1 LMGGKTGMGIVR
13 DENGTAM
20 TEGAIVVPFFIL
32 IWMGLMALHHLFVGR
47 MEAQV
52 TAGAVAMQMADSGE
66 CGDADLSL
74 DDISQI
80 SGMDTG
86 LEEKEGEMIGSIAGC
101 QPFAWSHATATIQ
114 NSVEGVPVPMG
125 GPTAKVEGTRTV
137 MCNMEPVDGLMDLV
151 TTVVSKALGMED
163 D

>member
-1 LMGGKTGMGIVR
+1 MMGGRIGMGIVC
-13 DENGTAM
+13 DEAGTAM
-20 TEGAIVVPFFIL
+20 TEGAIVVPFFIV
-32 IWMGLMALHHLFVGR
+32 IWMGLIALHHLFIGR

-52 TAGAVAMQMADSGE
+52 TAGAVAMQMAESGN

-86 LEEKEGEMIGSIAGC
+86 LEEREGEMIGSIAGC
-101 QPFAWSHATATIQ
+101 QPFAWSHANAKVE

-125 GPTAKVEGTRTV
+125 GPTVKVGGTRTV